1 MTKEIAYNGFVV
13 NSFSLEK
20 IKDASKGRFV
30 TKTLNQSIET
40 FDGSDEET
48 PFVYNIS
55 VEMRAYDGD
64 EDDDSLCYIL
74 LIDVDV
80 RFSHEDANI
89 KINEEFEQENGWFLN
104 RYIYTSMKFAIE
116 GVLKD
121 TSLSGISLPW
131 S

>member
-40 FDGSDEET
+40 FDGSDEKT

-55 VEMRAYDGD
+55 VEMRAYNGD